1 MKRVEQ
7 TNTTV
12 YIIDEENK
20 SVKATIKNTK
30 YDAINSIVKAFNQS
44 PLDASVSPAY
54 FLNTTYSATA
64 TCADGDTFDVEK
76 GKAIARKKAVV
87 KYNRAKIK
95 KMKDFYM
102 MLNAVTSSLNEDIKY
117 LDEKFDKINSELTN
131 Y

>member
-64 TCADGDTFDVEK
+64 TLLYCNDETDEENIVKCTTVGD
-76 GKAIARKKAVV
+76 
-87 KYNRAKIK
+87 YL
-95 KMKDFYM
+95 
-102 MLNAVTSSLNEDIKY
+102 LNHMTVTE
-117 LDEKFDKINSELTN
+117 
-131 Y
+131 